1 MERDMNESEPVA
13 KLTLP
18 NGETFEARRDTAS
31 LYTFMGKLAIYN
43 HVYCYDVRDN
53 EVQQSFY
60 VFNFVNGY
68 QELSEYM
75 KENEYPQ
82 HLNLP
87 EISRSDVEAFER
99 ASLHDLATM
108 DSFHEDWE

>member
-1 MERDMNESEPVA
+1 MNEKDPVA
-13 KLTLP
+13 RLNLP

-60 VFNFVNGY
+60 IFNFVDGY
-68 QELSEYM
+68 RELAEYM
-75 KENEYPQ
+75 QENDYTQ
-82 HLNLP
+82 HLNLT
-87 EISRSDVEAFER
+87 EISRSDTEAYER
-99 ASLHDLATM
+99 AALHDLHTS
-108 DSFHEDWE
+108 DTFPEEWLE